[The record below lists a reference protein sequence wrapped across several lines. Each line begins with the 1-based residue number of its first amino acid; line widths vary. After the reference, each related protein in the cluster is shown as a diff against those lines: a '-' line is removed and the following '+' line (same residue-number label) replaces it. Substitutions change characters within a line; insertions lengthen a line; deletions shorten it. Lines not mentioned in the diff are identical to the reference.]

1 MRRVRTR
8 DVYRRRG
15 RIRATRVT
23 FLSSEF
29 GEATVERS
37 ARGERSHRRR
47 RTNSLNLSRF
57 LTFGR
62 DDDDGGGGGDGVGEL
77 DRWWRRFV
85 IDDDARL
92 SDGFGFRRFA
102 RLPSRLSSER
112 HSRSRASIGECNVCY
127 I

>member
-1 MRRVRTR
+1 
-8 DVYRRRG
+8 
-15 RIRATRVT
+15 
-23 FLSSEF
+23 
-29 GEATVERS
+29 VERL

-62 DDDDGGGGGDGVGEL
+62 DDDDGGDGVGEL

-85 IDDDARL
+85 IDNDARL
-92 SDGFGFRRFA
+92 SGGFGFRRFA
-102 RLPSRLSSER
+102 RLPSRFSSER
-112 HSRSRASIGECNVCY
+112 HSRSRASIGECDVFY